1 MKGGTYA
8 VKGKLSP
15 LAKPFMSA
23 RLEFVDTNV
32 LLYAVDHTEAEKQ
45 VRAEA
50 LLTRLWK
57 ARSGCLSVQVLQE
70 FYVNATRK
78 LSKPLD
84 AATARQAIEDYSL
97 WVVHAPT
104 STSVLTAIDLQGEHH
119 VSFWDAMILGS
130 ALHLGAETL
139 WSEDLNAGQ
148 RYGAL
153 EVRSPFWVSLS

>member
-1 MKGGTYA
+1 
-8 VKGKLSP
+8 
-15 LAKPFMSA
+15 MSA

-45 VRAEA
+45 ARAEA
-50 LLTRLWK
+50 LLTRLWHD
-57 ARSGCLSVQVLQE
+57 RSGCLSVQVLQE

-84 AATARQAIEDYSL
+84 VNTARQVVEDYSL

-104 STSVLTAIDLQGEHH
+104 SASVLAAIDLQTRHQ

-130 ALHLGAETL
+130 ALDLGAGVV

-148 RYGAL
+148 RFG
-153 EVRSPFWVSLS
+153 EVEVQTPFG